1 MILEALISLFSN
13 FIMGLLDLVSAV
25 SLPLDAIMVLQQFC
39 VYGSYVVGS
48 DLLMLFA
55 SVVFTWTAAKLSV
68 GLAIR
73 IWEMLPLT

>member
-1 MILEALISLFSN
+1 MILEALISLFCS
-13 FIMGLLDLVSAV
+13 FILGLLDLISVV
-25 SLPLDAIMVLQQFC
+25 SLPLDAITVLQQFC

-73 IWEMLPLT
+73 VWEMLPLT